1 MAYDYAKLNGRI
13 TEKCGSQGIFAKQM
27 NLSERT
33 VSQKLNNK
41 IAWKQSEIQRAI
53 VILGLTVEEIPLYFF
68 TIKVQSN

>member
-13 TEKCGSQGIFAKQM
+13 IEKCGSQSVFAKQM

-53 VILGLTVEEIPLYFF
+53 VVLGLEVEEIPLYFF
-68 TIKVQSN
+68 TIKVQQN